1 MTKTLFAISIQFFV
15 YRFSTPGRSEYIPV
29 PEEQKDYID
38 SKIKEVES
46 WFNSEDSK
54 TPMLLDKCNPFQRR
68 LLYQEV
74 QKHFPDDI
82 FMEPVNKIIEAN
94 KRPERVIQI
103 SKFDKDEQQRKVLIK
118 FEAFIGVIYF

>member
-1 MTKTLFAISIQFFV
+1 MI
-15 YRFSTPGRSEYIPV
+15 
-29 PEEQKDYID
+29 
-38 SKIKEVES
+38 
-46 WFNSEDSK
+46 
-54 TPMLLDKCNPFQRR
+54 LDKCNPFQRR

-103 SKFDKDEQQRKVLIK
+103 SKFDKDEQQRKVILKID
-118 FEAFIGVIYF
+118 EFIGVIYL